1 MTLPRLTADHAIGPA
16 AFTYAAPGPPSG
28 PAPGVRPMATVSCLS
43 GCVGPTAAAHCGSLC
58 GSNVGCWQTCA
69 GVTDTRC
76 ISTCFNTT

>member
-16 AFTYAAPGPPSG
+16 AYAYTTSG
-28 PAPGVRPMATVSCLS
+28 PSSSPASGVRLMATVSCLS

-58 GSNVGCWQTCA
+58 GSDLGCWQTCA

-76 ISTCFNTT
+76 IQACFNTT